1 MYYIPLKPET
11 NYEKKRRDGMTIMT
25 EMLVHLQNTMRRTHL
40 LYKTNLSYTQLE
52 KYLTQLVSMGLVQEN
67 SKPYRC
73 YIITDKGRQFLEI
86 VVTSNSK
93 FGIIHKDLEDFR

>member
-1 MYYIPLKPET
+1 MNSESQV
-11 NYEKKRRDGMTIMT
+11 EKKRRDGMTIMT
-25 EMLVHLQNTMRRTHL
+25 EMLIHLQNSMRRTHL

-52 KYLTQLVSMGLVQEN
+52 KYLNQLVGMGLVQEN

-73 YIITDKGRQFLEI
+73 YIITEKGRQFLEI

-93 FGIIHKDLEDFR
+93 FGIVHNDLEEFR